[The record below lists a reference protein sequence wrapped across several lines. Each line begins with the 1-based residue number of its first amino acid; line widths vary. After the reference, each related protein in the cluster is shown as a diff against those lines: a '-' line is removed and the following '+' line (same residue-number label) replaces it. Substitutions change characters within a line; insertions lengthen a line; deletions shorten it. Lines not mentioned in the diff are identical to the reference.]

1 MTCSICLEELKE
13 ENTFLLDDCK
23 HIFHIKCI
31 MKWFRDGHKTC
42 PNCRSE
48 PEPSSSSNDFYS
60 RIFINSILSSLANDD
75 RYQPQYQELQTL
87 FLSFSPI
94 DNIDM
99 HLTLKITKILLS
111 LFSLKL
117 KLKLLFSFFLSG
129 TFIIVIIPIIT
140 TKLLFDEFIDK
151 IKELYS

>member
-13 ENTFLLDDCK
+13 ENSFLLDDCK

-31 MKWFRDGHKTC
+31 MKWFRDGYKTC
-42 PNCRSE
+42 PNCRSS
-48 PEPSSSSNDFYS
+48 PSSSSNDFYS
-60 RIFINSILSSLANDD
+60 GIFINSILSFLENDN
-75 RYQPQYQELQTL
+75 RYQRQYQELQAL

-94 DNIDM
+94 NNIDLY
-99 HLTLKITKILLS
+99 LTLKITKILLS

-129 TFIIVIIPIIT
+129 TFIIVITPIIT
-140 TKLLFDEFIDK
+140 SKFLFDEFIKK
-151 IKELYS
+151 IKELYR

>member
-13 ENTFLLDDCK
+13 ENTFTLDDCK

-75 RYQPQYQELQTL
+75 RYQPQYQELVL
-87 FLSFSPI
+87 GDIFDRI
-94 DNIDM
+94 NIFGTQQYN
-99 HLTLKITKILLS
+99 LTL
-111 LFSLKL
+111 
-117 KLKLLFSFFLSG
+117 G
-129 TFIIVIIPIIT
+129 
-140 TKLLFDEFIDK
+140 
-151 IKELYS
+151 